1 MKQNFQADF
10 DVFNK
15 RKSQLID
22 LVSRSKSI
30 MRNLDLQKRRE
41 DLDLL
46 ERKISSDTF
55 KMLVLGEFKRGKSTF
70 INALLGAE
78 ILPAFAIPCT
88 AVINE
93 IRYAEEKKAIVHF
106 SDTLSEELPEGLASE
121 AKEYIRQY
129 KGKTIPPMTI
139 PINDLEHY
147 VVIQDPGKDHGQAV
161 AETPYE
167 LVEIYWPIEL
177 CRNGVVII
185 DSPGLN
191 EHRTRTSITKNYLQ
205 KVDAV
210 VYVMSCHALGG
221 MSEMKILDRDVRSV
235 GHEEIFMVCN
245 RFDEIKERDQD
256 KLKKFGRMKLSDKT
270 SFGEKGVYFISS
282 LDALEGKLQGNA
294 AMIQRSGIQPLEENI
309 SNFLI
314 KERGKIK
321 ICQPTREFQSQINQI
336 ALEEIPMRY
345 AMLNEDLIE
354 LEKRFNEVK
363 PSLEIEE
370 RRSEQIIAQLNLSR
384 LELRNDAERKISMF
398 LKEISGKIPEWL
410 EDYDPENK
418 IEFVAMKGISK
429 QSKKLLD
436 ELSGFVTDKIEDYF
450 SIWMKDELIPFLE
463 MKLSNIA
470 EVAEKDIEKLLRSL
484 ETIRSKLAGTQV
496 SSYAKDVNPI
506 ERIISGVGGIL
517 WGDLGAV
524 LVGGVFGF
532 KAMIIAMIPN
542 FALAVGMVLLG
553 IANPVVFFGTLM
565 ASGVIQGAIRARSM
579 TKKIKIIAAKEMAEN
594 MEKQSADQ
602 ALEMAES
609 VYEKT
614 SELVEIIREGLGRE
628 IESIREQFETVIA
641 DKRKGE
647 TNVKEK
653 QAILHHAGKNIRSIS
668 SELNEIVLSF
678 A

>member
-22 LVSRSKSI
+22 LVSRTKSI
-30 MRNLDLQKRRE
+30 MQDLDLQKRRE
-41 DLDLL
+41 ELDLL

-70 INALLGAE
+70 INALLGTE

-147 VVIQDPGKDHGQAV
+147 VVIQDPGTDHGQAV

-191 EHRTRTSITKNYLQ
+191 EHKTRTSITKNYLQ

-210 VYVMSCHALGG
+210 IYVMSCHALAGKY
-221 MSEMKILDRDVRSV
+221 EMKILDRDVRSV
-235 GHEEIFMVCN
+235 GHKEIFMVCN
-245 RFDEIKERDQD
+245 RFDEINERDQD
-256 KLKKFGRMKLSDKT
+256 KLKKFGRTELSKKT

-294 AMIQRSGIQPLEENI
+294 AMIQRSGIQPLEEDI

-321 ICQPTREFQSQINQI
+321 ICQPARELHVQIDQI
-336 ALEEIPMRY
+336 ALEEIPMRH

-370 RRSEQIIAQLNLSR
+370 RRSEQIIRQFNLSR
-384 LELRNDAERKISMF
+384 KELRNDAEWKISMF

-418 IEFVAMKGISK
+418 IEFVSTEGIFK

-436 ELSGFVTDKIEDYF
+436 ELSGFVTDKIEDDF
-450 SIWMKDELIPFLE
+450 SVWIKDKFTPFLE
-463 MKLSNIA
+463 KKLSNIA
-470 EVAEKDIEKLLRSL
+470 EVAEKDIKKLLKSL
-484 ETIRSKLAGTQV
+484 ETIRSKLAGTQITIPPN
-496 SSYAKDVNPI
+496 VNLI
-506 ERIISGVGGIL
+506 GRIISGVGGIL
-517 WGDLGAV
+517 WGDLGAGW
-524 LVGGVFGF
+524 VGIVFGL
-532 KAMIIAMIPN
+532 KAMISAMIPN
-542 FALAVGMVLLG
+542 FALAVGMVLIG
-553 IANPVVFFGTLM
+553 IANPAVFFGILIG
-565 ASGVIQGAIRARSM
+565 AGAIQGAIRAKST
-579 TKKIKIIAAKEMAEN
+579 TKKLKKIAAKEMAEN
-594 MEKQSADQ
+594 MEKQAADQ
-602 ALEMAES
+602 ASEMAES

-614 SELVEIIREGLGRE
+614 SELAEMIREGLGRE
-628 IESIREQFETVIA
+628 IESIRERFETVIA
-641 DKRKGE
+641 DIRKGE

-653 QAILHHAGKNIRSIS
+653 QVILHHAGKNIRSIS
-668 SELNEIVLSF
+668 SELNEIMLSF